1 VAGCCAVRIPIA
13 CGEQEGIP
21 LEILNQI
28 RRGAHSFFKDKGGNV
43 LIVSALSLPV
53 VIGAAGLVAEY
64 GVALVERSE
73 NQRVADLAAFSAA
86 TAYGRNGSEKEMIAA
101 ANRVAMMN
109 QFDSSAIS
117 VQLVALPNDASVLA
131 VRVSIVTDKPLF
143 LSQMVSKRMSIDV
156 AAEAYALVAQEHADP
171 TTCILALDASGTG
184 LSLSGG
190 TKVEAEECVAS
201 SNATVAVPCGTSIVA
216 LEVTYGSMA
225 APSVPCSGIKGPSNS
240 VAKVTKRHTADP
252 FENNSRV
259 AAAATRVSL
268 AANVKYPPTP
278 TVLSGGNIDFAWNQN
293 GTKNQA
299 LAVGCTATWSQPTW
313 KLDCGSKTNVAFGTI
328 TMGGGIQLEF
338 NLNGPADATYTFSGP
353 VTVAGSL
360 TRFGKGNYVFSKGFS
375 ASGTATFGAGSFSFG
390 VHSGCGYSICNN
402 GGASLTFAGPSSFSV
417 ANGIKSSGGTTLV
430 MGEGTGNSF
439 HLGAASGT
447 GYALHA
453 EGGAKV
459 TMADATGGLGR
470 FEVKGDIKADGGSC
484 LSIPAAANHDF
495 SGSLSIAGGL
505 ILGAGSYTIDGYF
518 ALGESG
524 GGNVNCFGTDLS
536 LDADQV
542 TLVVS
547 GSKQSK
553 SGSCTGR
560 AFCVAS
566 GYRNIRLVAPA
577 QGALAGFAVIGP
589 IQATQKAGA
598 AFVEGGSNARVSGVF
613 YFPNGPVDLK
623 GGANALGLAD
633 GVSCLQVV
641 GSTITLAGGTAA
653 ASECKAAADS
663 AGSAGGKVRLAR

>member
-1 VAGCCAVRIPIA
+1 M
-13 CGEQEGIP
+13 
-21 LEILNQI
+21 
-28 RRGAHSFFKDKGGNV
+28 
-43 LIVSALSLPV
+43 
-53 VIGAAGLVAEY
+53 
-64 GVALVERSE
+64 ALVERAE

-86 TAYGRNGSEKEMIAA
+86 TAYGKNGSEREMIAA
-101 ANRVAMMN
+101 ANRVATMN
-109 QFDSSAIS
+109 RFDSSAIEAT
-117 VQLVALPNDASVLA
+117 LVPLPNDASALA
-131 VRVSIVTDKPLF
+131 VRVSVVTDKPLF
-143 LSQMVSKRMSIDV
+143 LSRVVSERVSLAV
-156 AAEAYALVAQEHADP
+156 SAEAYALVSQAETSPSA
-171 TTCILALDASGTG
+171 CILALDASGTG
-184 LSLSGG
+184 LTLSGG
-190 TKVEAEECVAS
+190 TKVEAEECVTS
-201 SNATVAVPCGTSIVA
+201 SNAVVAVPCGTSIVS
-216 LEVTYGSMA
+216 LEVTYGSVA
-225 APSVPCSGIKGPSNS
+225 VPSAPCSGIKGPGNS
-240 VAKVTKRHTADP
+240 AAKITKRHTPDP
-252 FENNSRV
+252 FENNTRV
-259 AAAATRVSL
+259 AAAAARVSV
-268 AANVKYPPTP
+268 AADVKYPPTP
-278 TVLSGGNIDFAWNQN
+278 TVLSGGNIDFAWDQN
-293 GTKNQA
+293 GTRNQA

-313 KLDCGSKTNVAFGTI
+313 KLDCGSKTDVSFGTI
-328 TMGGGIQLEF
+328 TMGGGIQLDF
-338 NLNGPADATYTFSGP
+338 NVNGPAGATYTFSGP
-353 VTVAGSL
+353 VTVAGSQ
-360 TRFGKGNYVFSKGFS
+360 TRFGKGNYVFSKGLNT
-375 ASGTATFGAGSFSFG
+375 SGTVTFGAGSFSFG
-390 VHSGCGYSICNN
+390 LHSSCGYSICNN

-459 TMADATGGLGR
+459 TMADATGSLGR

-495 SGSLSIAGGL
+495 SGFLSIAGGL
-505 ILGAGSYTIDGYF
+505 ILGAGNYAIDGYF
-518 ALGESG
+518 ALGDSG
-524 GGNVNCFGTDLS
+524 GGNVNCFGSDLS

-542 TLVVS
+542 ALVVS

-553 SGSCTGR
+553 SGSCTGK

-589 IQATQKAGA
+589 IDASQKAGA

-633 GVSCLQVV
+633 GVSCLQIV
-641 GSTITLAGGTAA
+641 GSTIALSGGTAA

-663 AGSAGGKVRLAR
+663 AGTAGGKVRLAR